1 MERGRG
7 GFERWRRRGRVWGTI
22 EIGGGA
28 FSGCGRRGFGF
39 ERFEG
44 NSGGRRSVGAIGE
57 RLSAR

>member
-39 ERFEG
+39 EDLVDFVLG
-44 NSGGRRSVGAIGE
+44 YFLKLN
-57 RLSAR
+57 L